1 MKGAYMNNA
10 PTPIMQLHLYYL
22 LGKRPLLSFHRA
34 GKESFGSPLVFTCG
48 VLPEP
53 LLKLRRFMFDFI
65 NGRAPGSLAVSSGNT
80 EIALSATSSDLT
92 VTGTQDGKKLT
103 ATFDRGT
110 YWWMCQTVMLSGAES
125 MQEVPD
131 FLKDNPLV
139 KSAAE
144 SGS

>member
-1 MKGAYMNNA
+1 MNNA
-10 PTPIMQLHLYYL
+10 PTPVIQLHLYYL
-22 LGKRPLLSFHRA
+22 PVSKHPFLSFHKA
-34 GKESFGSPLVFTCG
+34 DKESFGSPLGFSCA
-48 VLPEP
+48 LFPEP
-53 LLKLRRFMFDFI
+53 LSKLRRFMYDFI
-65 NGRAPGSLAVSSGNT
+65 NGRAPGSLVISSGNT
-80 EIALSATSSDLT
+80 EIALSATSGDLT
-92 VTGTQDGKKLT
+92 VTGTQGDKKLT

-110 YWWMCQTVMLSGAES
+110 YWWMCQIVMLNSQGS

>member
-1 MKGAYMNNA
+1 MNNA
-10 PTPIMQLHLYYL
+10 PTPVMQLHLFYL
-22 LGKRPLLSFHRA
+22 LGKQPLLSFHKA
-34 GKESFGSPLVFTCG
+34 DKESFGSPLAFTCT
-48 VLPEP
+48 VFPEP
-53 LLKLRRFMFDFI
+53 LSKLRRFMYDFI
-65 NGRAPGSLAVSSGNT
+65 NGRAPGSLVISSGNT

-110 YWWMCQTVMLSGAES
+110 YWRMCQTVMLSGAES

-131 FLKDNPLV
+131 FLKDNPLME
-139 KSAAE
+139 SAAE